1 MKKLLIL
8 GVFLFLFAFIP
19 EVDASETYDTF
30 QEIQITKGNML
41 SDFSEKE
48 YKSYYKKVEKRKFWG
63 WRTYVVNKNIK
74 AKFVSETVFSYY
86 NNGETPITYKYQLS
100 ESKVNKYSISATGSI
115 GYDMNGE
122 VKKFKHKLGTELKID
137 YNSQVSLTKDE
148 QTKLEILIDPK
159 TVANLKIVG
168 EGKITNGVG
177 AYYICW
183 IRSQKG
189 GFEYFVVTTQYP
201 RLEVLPI

>member
-8 GVFLFLFAFIP
+8 SVFLFLFAFIP
-19 EVDASETYDTF
+19 EVSASEAYDTF
-30 QEIQITKGNML
+30 QEIEITKGKML
-41 SDFSEKE
+41 KSFTDKE
-48 YKSYYKKVEKRKFWG
+48 YKSYYKNVEKRKFWG
-63 WRTYVVNKNIK
+63 WRTNVINKDIK

-86 NNGETPITYKYQLS
+86 NNGSTPITYKYKLS
-100 ESKVNKYSISATGSI
+100 EASVNKYSISATGTI
-115 GYDMNGE
+115 GYSMSGST
-122 VKKFKHKLGTELKID
+122 KKFKHKLDNELKIN
-137 YNSQVSLTKDE
+137 YQGSSSTTKE
-148 QTKLEILIDPK
+148 ENTQLEIIIDPY

-177 AYYICW
+177 AYYVFW
-183 IRSQKG
+183 VRTQKG